1 MTCSRHKPETMATS
15 LKLVTFPLLTLDFA
29 SLQFTKKDTKIKIGN
44 PIGQTA
50 FLNAG
55 AITVGPDDDK
65 IVCGS
70 INHQPKEP
78 NPNCRISI
86 NSQKVALLPPPLI
99 GRMCED
105 QQPMRESQ

>member
-44 PIGQTA
+44 LIGQTA

-55 AITVGPDDDK
+55 TITVRPDDDK
-65 IVCGS
+65 IVYES
-70 INHQPKEP
+70 PSTQRAKPK
-78 NPNCRISI
+78 
-86 NSQKVALLPPPLI
+86 L
-99 GRMCED
+99 
-105 QQPMRESQ
+105 